1 MAKALDL
8 GAAFGLLAE
17 GVRKQATHPDMSG
30 YKPHVKQDVF
40 HRSND
45 HLRLYFGG
53 NRAGKTHGGVIE
65 DLWWAL
71 DEHPFL
77 ETPAAPVRGRVIV
90 TDFTLGLNEVMLPK
104 FKALCRP
111 GDLKGGTWETAY
123 SKDNRK
129 ITFANGSE
137 IQFLSYEQD
146 LNKFAGSSQHFIHFD
161 EEPPKDIYN
170 ESHAR
175 VIDTNGKM
183 WMTMTPVD
191 GITWVYDDLY
201 EPVKES
207 ADRVDIIKQ
216 EEHVGPVYRD
226 PIRET
231 TVVEVAT
238 EENPYV
244 DEKARERF
252 FKTLSTEERAARSQ
266 GQFVA
271 AGGKVFPNFSK
282 ETHVI
287 PMPTNFASYFAGWE
301 IYTSTDHGWANPT
314 AWLWHAVHHT
324 GTIITFYEHYKSL
337 MTIPMHAKTVLEI
350 EELLGI
356 HPELRLGDP
365 AMNQTS
371 AHTGTSV
378 IQEYQTNGVFIS
390 TEGIPRDQT
399 IGMAKLQDYFALRG
413 RVLDA
418 HGRVLD
424 KGKPT
429 WLITANCTNTIRELR
444 NLTFEKFDSAKVR
457 YKNNKRETV
466 QKKNDHAYDS
476 MKYFATSRPDLA
488 PESPILSVDDALAS
502 KLLARGAKLG
512 YTGTVLPYDRALAED
527 VRKRQE
533 AGEDGLWDIVET
545 FN

>member
-1 MAKALDL
+1 MAKELDL
-8 GAAFGLLAE
+8 SAAFGLLAE
-17 GVRKQATHPDMSG
+17 GVRKQASHPDMYG
-30 YKPHVKQDVF
+30 YKPHIKQSCF
-40 HRSND
+40 HESED
-45 HLRLYFGG
+45 HLRLYVGG

-71 DEHPFL
+71 GKHPFL
-77 ETPAAPVRGRVIV
+77 ETPEPPIRGRVIV
-90 TDFTLGLNEVMLPK
+90 TDFTIGLKEIMLPK

-111 GDLKGGTWETAY
+111 GDLKGGSWDTAY
-123 SKDNRK
+123 NKEDRK
-129 ITFANGSE
+129 ITFKNESE

-175 VIDTNGKM
+175 VIDTDGKM
-183 WMTMTPVD
+183 WLTMTPVD
-191 GITWVYDDLY
+191 GITWVYDDIY
-201 EPVKES
+201 EPVQTA
-207 ADRVDIIKQ
+207 ADREDIIKQ
-216 EEHVGPVYRD
+216 AEHVGPVYRS
-226 PIRET
+226 PGLEI

-244 DEKARERF
+244 GEKARERF
-252 FKTLSTEERAARSQ
+252 FKTLSVEERAARSQ
-266 GQFVA
+266 GQFVS

-287 PMPTNFASYFAGWE
+287 GMPSNFRQFFAGWE

-324 GTIITFYEHYKSL
+324 GTIITFYEHYKSQ
-337 MTIPMHAKTVLEI
+337 MTIPMHSMYVKEI
-350 EELLGI
+350 EATLGLQ
-356 HPELRLGDP
+356 PVLRVGDP

-378 IQEYQTNGVFIS
+378 IQEYAVNGIYIS

-418 HGRVLD
+418 QGRILD

-429 WLITANCTNTIRELR
+429 WLITANCVNTIKELR

-476 MKYFATSRPDLA
+476 MKYFATSRPDLS
-488 PESPILSVDDALAS
+488 PESPLVSTDDFLAA
-502 KLLARGAKLG
+502 KLFATGAKSG
-512 YTGTVLPYDRALAED
+512 YTGVVLPYDQALAQD
-527 VRKRQE
+527 VRRRQE
-533 AGEDGLWDIVET
+533 SDTSAWEIIET

>member
-1 MAKALDL
+1 MAKQPTLAEML
-8 GAAFGLLAE
+8 GRVAE

-30 YKPHVKQDVF
+30 YKPHRKQLVF

-71 DEHPFL
+71 GEHPYI
-77 ETPAAPVRGRVIV
+77 ETPEPPIRGRVIV
-90 TDFTLGLNEVMLPK
+90 TDFKLGLGEVMLPK

-111 GDLKGGTWETAY
+111 SDLKGGSWDTAY
-123 SKDNRK
+123 NREDRK
-129 ITFANGSE
+129 ITFKNDSE

-175 VIDTNGKM
+175 VIDTDGKM

-207 ADRVDIIKQ
+207 ADRDDIVLQ
-216 EEHVGPVYRD
+216 EDHVGPCYRSETY
-226 PIRET
+226 ET

-238 EENPYV
+238 EENPHV
-244 DEKARERF
+244 GEKARERF
-252 FKTLSTEERAARSQ
+252 FKTLSVEERAARSQ

-271 AGGKVFPNFSK
+271 AGGKVFPHFSK

-287 PMPTNFASYFAGWE
+287 PMPKNLREYFQGWE
-301 IYTSTDHGWANPT
+301 IYSSVDHGWRNPT

-324 GTIITFYEHYKSL
+324 GTIITFYEHYRSEL
-337 MTIPMHAKTVLEI
+337 TIPIHSKTVLEI
-350 EELLGI
+350 EQAIGL
-356 HPELRLGDP
+356 PSELRVGDP
-365 AMNQTS
+365 AMNQKS
-371 AHTGTSV
+371 ALTGTSA
-378 IQEYQTNGVFIS
+378 IQEYASNGIYIS

-399 IGMAKLQDYFALRG
+399 IGTLKLQQYFELRG

-424 KGKPT
+424 KGRPT
-429 WLITANCTNTIRELR
+429 WLITENCVNTIKELR
-444 NLTFEKFDSAKVR
+444 NLTYEKFDSAKVR

-466 QKKNDHAYDS
+466 QKKNDHAFDS
-476 MKYFATSRPDLA
+476 MKYFATLRPDLA
-488 PESPILSVDDALAS
+488 PERPELSMDEILKGELF
-502 KLLARGAKLG
+502 ARGTKLG
-512 YTGTVLPYDRALAED
+512 YSGTVLPYDQALADD
-527 VRKRQE
+527 VRRRKE
-533 AGEDGLWDIVET
+533 ADDSSWDIVERFT
-545 FN
+545 

>member
-1 MAKALDL
+1 MPKQLPL
-8 GAAFGLLAE
+8 EEMLRRVAE
-17 GVRKQATHPDMSG
+17 GARKQATHPDMSG
-30 YKPHVKQDVF
+30 YKPHAKQLVF
-40 HRSND
+40 HKSTD

-71 DEHPFL
+71 GEHPFI
-77 ETPAAPVRGRVIV
+77 ETPEPPIRGRVIV
-90 TDFTLGLNEVMLPK
+90 TDFKLGLGEVMLPK
-104 FKALCRP
+104 FKALCRAR
-111 GDLKGGTWETAY
+111 DLKGGSWDTAY
-123 SKDNRK
+123 NREDRK
-129 ITFANGSE
+129 ITFVNGSE

-207 ADRVDIIKQ
+207 IEREDIVLQ
-216 EEHVGPVYRD
+216 EEHVGPAYRS
-226 PIRET
+226 PERET

-238 EENPYV
+238 EENPFV
-244 DEKARERF
+244 GAEARERF
-252 FKTLSTEERAARSQ
+252 FKTLSVEERAARSQ

-271 AGGKVFPNFSK
+271 AGGKVFPHFSK

-287 PMPTNFASYFAGWE
+287 PMPRNFREYFYGWE
-301 IYTSTDHGWANPT
+301 IYSSVDHGWRNPT

-324 GTIITFYEHYKSL
+324 GTIVTFYEHYKSEL
-337 MTIPMHAKTVLEI
+337 TIPIHSLTVKEI
-350 EELLGI
+350 ESTLGLY
-356 HPELRLGDP
+356 PELRIGDP
-365 AMNQTS
+365 AMNQKS
-371 AHTGTSV
+371 ALTGTSA
-378 IQEYQTNGVFIS
+378 IQEYAKNDIYIS

-399 IGMAKLQDYFALRG
+399 IGTLKLQDYFALRG

-418 HGRVLD
+418 QGRVLD

-429 WLITANCTNTIRELR
+429 WFITENCVNTIKELR
-444 NLTFEKFDSAKVR
+444 NLTYDKFDSAKVR
-457 YKNNKRETV
+457 YKNNARETV
-466 QKKNDHAYDS
+466 QKKNDHAFDS
-476 MKYFATSRPDLA
+476 MKYFATLRPDLTPEA
-488 PESPILSVDDALAS
+488 PTQTMDQILSGELF
-502 KLLARGAKLG
+502 ARGTKLG
-512 YTGTVLPYDRALAED
+512 YTGTVLPYDQALAED
-527 VRKRQE
+527 VRRRKE
-533 AGEDGLWDIVET
+533 ADSGSWEIIET